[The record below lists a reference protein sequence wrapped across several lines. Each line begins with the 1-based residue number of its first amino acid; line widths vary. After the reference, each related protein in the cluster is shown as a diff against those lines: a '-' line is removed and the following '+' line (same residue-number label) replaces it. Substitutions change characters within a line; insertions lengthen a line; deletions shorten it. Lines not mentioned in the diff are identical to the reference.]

1 MSSSI
6 RDFKSAI
13 LKNKGFARSNR
24 FKIQITDIPGSGE
37 LDTRDLNF
45 LCETV
50 NIPSKQINTIEY
62 DRIGMA
68 RPLKIPT
75 GYTEDDVTMNFNL
88 TNNYVVKTAL
98 DSWMEKIININ
109 SYLLSYDAE
118 YKRDIAIAQLDESDG
133 VVYAVQLVNA
143 YPISIGSID
152 LDNGAESSISKVT
165 VVFTYDELK
174 INPTS
179 GSSVQNATIDTNDF
193 GRANINLA

>member
-13 LKNKGFARSNR
+13 LKNGGFARSNR
-24 FKIQITDIPGSGE
+24 FQIQITDIPGSGGI
-37 LDTRDLNF
+37 DTQDLNF

-88 TNNYVVKTAL
+88 TNNYIVKTAL
-98 DSWMEKIININ
+98 DAWMEKIISSA
-109 SYLLSYDAE
+109 SYLLSYDIE
-118 YKRDIAIAQLDESDG
+118 YKRDISIAQLDENDRI
-133 VVYAVQLVNA
+133 VYAVQLVNA
-143 YPISIGSID
+143 YPISISSID
-152 LDNGAESSISKVT
+152 LDNSAESSISKVT
-165 VVFTYDELK
+165 VVFTHDELK
-174 INPTS
+174 MKPNALRSPSAIDDASFNRGNINP
-179 GSSVQNATIDTNDF
+179 A
-193 GRANINLA
+193 

>member
-6 RDFKSAI
+6 TDFKNVI
-13 LKNKGFARSNR
+13 LKNGGFARSNR
-24 FKIQITDIPGSGE
+24 FQIQITDIPGSGGI
-37 LDTRDLNF
+37 DTQDLNF

-88 TNNYVVKTAL
+88 TNNYIVKTAL
-98 DSWMEKIININ
+98 DAWMEKIISSA
-109 SYLLSYDAE
+109 SYLLSYDIE
-118 YKRDIAIAQLDESDG
+118 YKRDISIAQLDENNRI
-133 VVYAVQLVNA
+133 VYAVQLVNA
-143 YPISIGSID
+143 YPISVGSID
-152 LDNGAESSISKVT
+152 LDNSAESSISKVT

-174 INPTS
+174 TKPTS
-179 GSSVQNATIDTNDF
+179 
-193 GRANINLA
+193 